1 LVARKPPEE
10 TPSTYTPVMV
20 QLAFPGSGDLAG
32 RVSTA
37 RAIKRAGF
45 VSVPIIA
52 ARRLR
57 SEDMLGEYLAALRAA
72 NASERVLV
80 VAGDPAEPEA
90 PYPDAAT
97 VIGFTTLRRSS

>member
-1 LVARKPPEE
+1 
-10 TPSTYTPVMV
+10 
-20 QLAFPGSGDLAG
+20 
-32 RVSTA
+32 
-37 RAIKRAGF
+37 
-45 VSVPIIA
+45 
-52 ARRLR
+52 
-57 SEDMLGEYLAALRAA
+57 MLGEYLAALRAA